1 MKLVS
6 AIECLYHLTS
16 FKRVNAN
23 GTVRLLG
30 FLSVSGAPASRRFLI
45 PKGRIR
51 IYNVSY
57 LLGGQFFF
65 LLVIHLL
72 LKLCEI
78 RRGVVRVEAATF
90 FETIVILRLI
100 ITVTEMLGLL
110 VLGLA
115 WHSVES
121 VAVEVHLDVLWIHA
135 LKVAHHLG
143 DALEKI

>member
-1 MKLVS
+1 MELVS
-6 AIECLYHLTS
+6 AVQCLYHLTG
-16 FKRVNAN
+16 FKGVNAD
-23 GTVRLLG
+23 GTVRLLS
-30 FLSVSGAPASRRFLI
+30 FLSVSGAAASRRFLI

-57 LLGGQFFF
+57 LLGGQLFF
-65 LLVIHLL
+65 LLIIHLL

-90 FETIVILRLI
+90 LETFVILRLI

-110 VLGLA
+110 VGLA

>member
-1 MKLVS
+1 
-6 AIECLYHLTS
+6 
-16 FKRVNAN
+16 
-23 GTVRLLG
+23 
-30 FLSVSGAPASRRFLI
+30 
-45 PKGRIR
+45 
-51 IYNVSY
+51 
-57 LLGGQFFF
+57 
-65 LLVIHLL
+65 LL

-90 FETIVILRLI
+90 LETFVILRLI